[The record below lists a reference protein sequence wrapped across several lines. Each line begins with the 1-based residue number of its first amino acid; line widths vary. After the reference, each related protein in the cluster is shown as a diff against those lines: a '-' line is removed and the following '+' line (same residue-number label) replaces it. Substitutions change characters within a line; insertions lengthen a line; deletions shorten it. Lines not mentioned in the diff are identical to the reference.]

1 MKIRNK
7 EIIWLLPFFIILSK
21 WILIF
26 YIYRDFSY
34 DFSILLNFND
44 VSYFPFIVS
53 LSELNLSPTFNEYF
67 VTEKLITF
75 PIASII
81 FHAHRNFS
89 RRYSTARRNGK
100 NWKVEKYN
108 WRVRLQLLRRSTKW
122 RRIQSRAIPGSVLSG
137 SSGLYVT
144 MWQKYIYDHV
154 AKSN

>member
-1 MKIRNK
+1 MMIRNK

-75 PIASII
+75 PIILFSPLII
-81 FHAHRNFS
+81 QRPSTTAFDAHS
-89 RRYSTARRNGK
+89 CI
-100 NWKVEKYN
+100 
-108 WRVRLQLLRRSTKW
+108 LL
-122 RRIQSRAIPGSVLSG
+122 
-137 SSGLYVT
+137 
-144 MWQKYIYDHV
+144 
-154 AKSN
+154 